1 MKMKTILLFTA
12 ILFLMTTVF
21 GKALLLKPVTIS
33 IDKRQKD
40 PLTEYTGKFKIDL
53 KKGPAV
59 LEIAVVN
66 GELVATQLWDGEK
79 VLLKHLSG
87 DSFIVAG
94 FDWSAKFLRGK
105 DKKVTE
111 ILVMGTDHWMKV
123 KA

>member
-1 MKMKTILLFTA
+1 MKKILLFTA
-12 ILFLMTTVF
+12 ILFLITTTF
-21 GKALLLKPVTIS
+21 CKALPLKPVTIS
-33 IDKRQKD
+33 TDKRQKD
-40 PLTEYTGKFKIDL
+40 PLIDYTGKFKIDL

-59 LEIAVVN
+59 LEIAIVN

-87 DSFIVAG
+87 DSFMVAG

-111 ILVMGTDHWMKV
+111 ILVMGTDHWMKI
-123 KA
+123 KE

>member
-1 MKMKTILLFTA
+1 MKKILLLTA
-12 ILFLMTTVF
+12 LLFLIATAF
-21 GKALLLKPVTIS
+21 CKALPLKPVTIS
-33 IDKRQKD
+33 TDERQKD
-40 PLTEYTGKFKIDL
+40 PLTDYTGKFKIDL
-53 KKGPAV
+53 KRGPAI

-123 KA
+123 KD

>member
-1 MKMKTILLFTA
+1 MKKILLFTA
-12 ILFLMTTVF
+12 LLFLITTAF
-21 GKALLLKPVTIS
+21 CKALPLKSVTIS
-33 IDKRQKD
+33 TAKRQND
-40 PLTEYTGKFKIDL
+40 PLTDYTGKFKIDL
-53 KKGPAV
+53 KRGPAV

-87 DSFIVAG
+87 DSFMVAG

-111 ILVMGTDHWMKV
+111 ILVMGTDHWMKI
-123 KA
+123 KE

>member
-1 MKMKTILLFTA
+1 MKMKTILLSIA

-21 GKALLLKPVTIS
+21 CKALPLKPVIIS
-33 IDKRQKD
+33 TDERQKA
-40 PLTEYTGKFKIDL
+40 PLTDYTGKFKIDL
-53 KKGPAV
+53 KRGPAV

-66 GELVATQLWDGEK
+66 DELVATQLWDGEK